1 MSVRLH
7 TVTGL
12 EWHGGAAMRRWLVGL
27 TVGCAA
33 LAFAVLAAWALKDQG
48 SNGDDFFGG
57 GWS

>member
-33 LAFAVLAAWALKDQG
+33 LAFALVVAWLAKDG
-48 SNGDDFFGG
+48 EGEDGFGG
-57 GWS
+57 GWV

>member
-33 LAFAVLAAWALKDQG
+33 LAFALVVAWLARDRDGEDWFDLRLE
-48 SNGDDFFGG
+48 
-57 GWS
+57 